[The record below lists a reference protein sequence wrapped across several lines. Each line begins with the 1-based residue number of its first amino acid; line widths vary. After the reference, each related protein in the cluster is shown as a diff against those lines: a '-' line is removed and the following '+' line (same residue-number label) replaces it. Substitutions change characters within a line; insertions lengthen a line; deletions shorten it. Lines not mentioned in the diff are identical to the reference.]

1 MVFASILILLRSLK
15 FKIYLIY
22 CQLSRYH
29 FCKIMFTIVS
39 QCHRSVPFDP
49 CTTSSFRPQTSA
61 LIPQTSTFKLP
72 TSNFQHHPSPLSL
85 PASSNFLQRETK
97 ILTSSSQSAC
107 IESYSFSSRYL
118 FLCNSSIQYKASR
131 ASLSAI

>member
-49 CTTSSFRPQTSA
+49 CTTSAFRLHPSDLRPPTSDF
-61 LIPQTSTFKLP
+61 IPQTSDLRLHPSDLSLP
-72 TSNFQHHPSPLSL
+72 TSDIIKSPC
-85 PASSNFLQRETK
+85 FLRYGNSHAGAVQRFLNLGQQFCK
-97 ILTSSSQSAC
+97 IQPQM
-107 IESYSFSSRYL
+107 I
-118 FLCNSSIQYKASR
+118 
-131 ASLSAI
+131 